1 MILSR
6 TFAFISFSFFVSSI
20 NAGEIGAKLI
30 TQIELLPSCSINDQV
45 IEGNTENLNFGN
57 IDFGEVSS
65 AFSGVLDASLI
76 NNGNAGF
83 QIQCAGISTVK
94 IIFGAGNNDS
104 NVPPS
109 FSQNYH
115 HALSNGT
122 DFVAYNLLYGLN
134 KQVIKSN
141 EIFVLN
147 DVNIKKNIDIF
158 GQAINDG
165 SRISKGEYRDIV
177 PITIEF

>member
-6 TFAFISFSFFVSSI
+6 AFVFISFSFFISSI
-20 NAGEIGAKLI
+20 NAGEIGAKLN
-30 TQIELLPSCSINDQV
+30 TQIELLPSCSINGQIV
-45 IEGNTENLNFGN
+45 ENNTTNLKFGN

-83 QIQCAGISTVK
+83 QIHCSGISTLK
-94 IIFGAGNNDS
+94 IVFGAGNNDS
-104 NVPPS
+104 NVPLS
-109 FSQNYH
+109 FSQNYY
-115 HALSNGT
+115 HALTNGT

-141 EIFVLN
+141 EVFILN
-147 DVNIKKNIDIF
+147 DVNIKK
-158 GQAINDG
+158 
-165 SRISKGEYRDIV
+165 K
-177 PITIEF
+177 

>member
-1 MILSR
+1 M
-6 TFAFISFSFFVSSI
+6 FFISLV
-20 NAGEIGAKLI
+20 NAGEIGAKLT

-45 IEGNTENLNFGN
+45 LGGDTANLNFGS
-57 IDFGEVSS
+57 IDFGEVTS
-65 AFSGVLDASLI
+65 AFSGILDANLI

-83 QIQCAGISTVK
+83 QIQCSGISTVK

-104 NVPPS
+104 NVPTS
-109 FSQNYH
+109 FSQNYY

-134 KQVIKSN
+134 KQVIRAN
-141 EIFVLN
+141 DFFVLN
-147 DVNIKKNIDIF
+147 DMSVKKNIDVF